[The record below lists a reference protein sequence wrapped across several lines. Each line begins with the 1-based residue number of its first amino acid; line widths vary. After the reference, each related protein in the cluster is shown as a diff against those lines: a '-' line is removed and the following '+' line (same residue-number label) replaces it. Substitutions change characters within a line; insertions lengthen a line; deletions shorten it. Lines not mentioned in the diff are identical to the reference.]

1 MERRPC
7 GSNRDSMSRRVS
19 YRNEEGLE
27 TSDKGNERSIEG
39 DEEAIQQE
47 KAEFSRTKGQRQC
60 VAGKQEYP
68 FKLIL
73 KEVG

>member
-1 MERRPC
+1 MEREPC
-7 GSNRDSMSRRVS
+7 GSNRDSMSRRIS
-19 YRNEEGLE
+19 CRNKEELG
-27 TSDKGNERSIEG
+27 TSDKSNRRSTEG

-47 KAEFSRTKGQRQC
+47 KTEFSRTKGWRQC

-68 FKLIL
+68 FELTL

>member
-7 GSNRDSMSRRVS
+7 GSNGDSMSRRVS
-19 YRNEEGLE
+19 YRNEEELG
-27 TSDKGNERSIEG
+27 TSDKGDERSTEG
-39 DEEAIQQE
+39 DEEAIQQ
-47 KAEFSRTKGQRQC
+47 KKPKSSRTKGQRQR

-68 FKLIL
+68 FESTL